1 MINRIKHLYE
11 FRRNISFIG
20 LFNAFRFFIRIDKIP
35 QIDILYACHD
45 NSRPILLNG
54 KYYSPLIDSLIE
66 KLNRY
71 EHATLAL
78 PFSKYSGNKVAGN
91 TINLNLY
98 VIIALIKRFLTSGA
112 IIFKNKKNDPLVEFY
127 YRLYKA
133 LNVKIIIAIQPSVE
147 MCIAAKKYKIK
158 ILDVQHGIIESEDP
172 ESYYSL
178 NKRSLYQNSGWPD
191 YILCRNMQSYKSIL
205 KLKDNTKP
213 VLIGNLNK
221 FFYKNIYT
229 NVNDSEIFKTK
240 EKIILF
246 TFQPF
251 YTCSNFSENNMNEGI
266 IFPNALLELI
276 KNSNYNFILKLH
288 PAQIHNDDTFTFY
301 NKALKKLFLGYNN
314 VDFTICNKK
323 PLEFSLSK
331 SNLHITFNSAS
342 LYDAIDYDLKTI
354 LLDDNLARLKN
365 YFGELIDTNYVAV
378 DSKLNTDFNKY
389 FDRIEEN
396 EEKDFLNSFNFE
408 KFILSNTR

>member
-1 MINRIKHLYE
+1 
-11 FRRNISFIG
+11 
-20 LFNAFRFFIRIDKIP
+20 
-35 QIDILYACHD
+35 
-45 NSRPILLNG
+45 
-54 KYYSPLIDSLIE
+54 
-66 KLNRY
+66 
-71 EHATLAL
+71 
-78 PFSKYSGNKVAGN
+78 
-91 TINLNLY
+91 
-98 VIIALIKRFLTSGA
+98 
-112 IIFKNKKNDPLVEFY
+112 
-127 YRLYKA
+127 
-133 LNVKIIIAIQPSVE
+133 
-147 MCIAAKKYKIK
+147 
-158 ILDVQHGIIESEDP
+158 
-172 ESYYSL
+172 
-178 NKRSLYQNSGWPD
+178 
-191 YILCRNMQSYKSIL
+191 MQSYKSIL

-240 EKIILF
+240 VKIILF

-378 DSKLNTDFNKY
+378 DSKLNIDFNKY